1 MQIYSFSI
9 VNVLVVPPLL
19 ACSSSSVQMSWVW
32 CRTRITRNMSK
43 FTIFGTVRHT
53 TSQSAL
59 SKLLFPYTHKCLSR
73 QLPKKI
79 DGFPLRFR
87 RATMFHGASQLTWK
101 LFTKSGS
108 WCPRW
113 GNRRSDMWRE
123 PCHAVVVF
131 TCDGWRARATTI
143 HACQDWFRWYAP
155 SLLLSLSLVRKEAN
169 ELVESRCGVILYDC
183 AQVFSVLY
191 HTQWVT
197 EINLNKFFRR
207 MMKNNSQSRSKCW
220 SVGGGSFH
228 CRRGW
233 LI

>member
-1 MQIYSFSI
+1 MPDTNNKKYVQVYNIWHRPPHHQSVSIKWAPLSIYTSACPDNCLRKLMGFLCGSGG
-9 VNVLVVPPLL
+9 PP
-19 ACSSSSVQMSWVW
+19 CFMG
-32 CRTRITRNMSK
+32 R
-43 FTIFGTVRHT
+43 
-53 TSQSAL
+53 
-59 SKLLFPYTHKCLSR
+59 
-73 QLPKKI
+73 
-79 DGFPLRFR
+79 
-87 RATMFHGASQLTWK
+87 ASQLTWK

-155 SLLLSLSLVRKEAN
+155 SLLLSLSLSLARKEAN
-169 ELVESRCGVILYDC
+169 KLVESRCGVILYDC

-207 MMKNNSQSRSKCW
+207 IMKNNGQSRSKCW